1 MTSNAFQGM
10 NIDVITSTV
19 APGLTQQAGA
29 IREVIIGV
37 ERQITLSE
45 ENWKGPDSQQFANK
59 WRSEY
64 QNPLRQLAEELDNL
78 AAAARSNA
86 AAQQGVSSQLNA

>member
-1 MTSNAFQGM
+1 MTSNAFHGM
-10 NIDVITSTV
+10 NIDVITSQV

-29 IREVIIGV
+29 IREVITGV
-37 ERQITLSE
+37 ERQIALSE

-64 QNPLRQLAEELDNL
+64 QNPLRQLAEELDSL